1 MTTNAIKSQGFKLE
15 IETTVSSP
23 VVWTEVKEVKTFNLQ
38 QAEAADIDVTHLQS
52 TAKEYLVGLQ
62 DNGTFG
68 GDMNFVIEDPGQV
81 AMRAAMA
88 AQSQENFRAT
98 FSDGATAEFS
108 AFVKSMPLSGGV
120 DQAVTGTFSLKVTGV
135 VVLTPAT

>member
-1 MTTNAIKSQGFKLE
+1 MATNAIKAQGFKLE
-15 IETTVSSP
+15 IETGASSP
-23 VVWTEVKEVKTFNLQ
+23 IVWTEVKEVKTFNLQ

-52 TAKEYLVGLQ
+52 AAKEYLTGLQ

-88 AQSQENFRAT
+88 AQSEQSFKAT
-98 FSDGATAEFS
+98 FSDGATATFQG
-108 AFVKSMPLSGGV
+108 FVKSMPLSGGV
-120 DQAVTGTFSLKVTGV
+120 DQAVTGTFSIKVTGV
-135 VVLTPAT
+135 VTLTPAP